1 MVQPWC
7 TVDDV
12 VPLLQQSVS
21 PDVIQPYVEQA
32 TSVLYILSGR
42 TYKGSSTVTVNET
55 VNRRGYVILTDW
67 QPVRSVTA
75 LTIDGVTLDVQLS
88 RGGTYV
94 DVGQLYR
101 GKTAVLTLAVGQAPP
116 TAGRR
121 AAAALAAEMVRGD
134 PRYESTGATDTRPA
148 FRLTSI
154 SRQGVTY
161 NYVDPTELVDSGMTG
176 IYDVDLFLRTTNPS
190 GAHYQPK
197 VVTA

>member
-21 PDVIQPYVEQA
+21 PEVVQPHVEQA
-32 TSVLYILSGR
+32 TSTLYVLSGQA
-42 TYKGSSTVTVNET
+42 YLGKGNVTVEET
-55 VNRRGYVILTDW
+55 VNARGHVVLTDW
-67 QPVRSVTA
+67 QPVRSVTS
-75 LTIDGVTLDVQLS
+75 LTIDGETVEGRLS

-94 DVGQLYR
+94 DVGKLYR
-101 GKTAVLTLAVGQAPP
+101 GKTATLSLEVGQPP
-116 TAGRR
+116 PVMGRR

-154 SRQGVTY
+154 SRQGVSY
-161 NYVDPTELVDSGMTG
+161 NYVNPTELVGSDMTG
-176 IYDVDLFLRTTNPS
+176 IYEVDLFLRAVNPS
-190 GAHYQPK
+190 GARYQPK
-197 VVTA
+197 VVTT